1 MMKIYNLT
9 LLSHCLPPFERLKL
23 TTYKIPI
30 LKKVVLTTCIMC
42 SEKQL
47 SLSIVSIVHCG
58 RQSGRLTASFE
69 QESETCNEMLIWG
82 NPRARGSFY

>member
-30 LKKVVLTTCIMC
+30 LKKVFLTTCI
-42 SEKQL
+42 
-47 SLSIVSIVHCG
+47 
-58 RQSGRLTASFE
+58 
-69 QESETCNEMLIWG
+69 
-82 NPRARGSFY
+82 RGAIKTQKR